1 VADGDQHRG
10 GRALDQPGLPERGA
24 RAQALA
30 LQDADQDHHPGLTA
44 LRLHRLPAL
53 ARAGLARDR
62 GLGNADR
69 HAGRRRLPVA
79 GVQQSRLLA
88 HPVVRHHDWHHRL
101 HPRSRHGLRRGPSPD
116 GLMAFRE
123 IHGLR
128 KAFVTPRGTTE
139 VLGGVDLALE
149 EGEFVAV
156 VGYSG
161 SGKTTLVN
169 LVAGLLTADAGDI
182 VLDGER
188 VSEPG
193 PERGIVFQQYSLLPW
208 MTVHENVALAVDA
221 VNPGVPAR
229 ERRRITDE
237 LVGLVNLT
245 PAAWKRRAAAA
256 TPAAPHEPD
265 ARVPEGAAG
274 ARRIPEIICS
284 EAARPGRAAG
294 GLREVLVVPSFVE
307 IAQLGKTYETPTGP
321 AIIVRDFTLDIRE
334 GEFVCIVGHSGCGKS
349 TVLSIVMGLTLP
361 TRGGVVIAG
370 REVDGPGTDRRLV
383 FPAA

>member
-1 VADGDQHRG
+1 
-10 GRALDQPGLPERGA
+10 
-24 RAQALA
+24 
-30 LQDADQDHHPGLTA
+30 
-44 LRLHRLPAL
+44 
-53 ARAGLARDR
+53 
-62 GLGNADR
+62 
-69 HAGRRRLPVA
+69 
-79 GVQQSRLLA
+79 
-88 HPVVRHHDWHHRL
+88 
-101 HPRSRHGLRRGPSPD
+101 
-116 GLMAFRE
+116 MAFLE

-245 PAAWKRRAAAA
+245 PAAWKRPRELSGGMRQRVAVARGLAMQPKLLLMDEPFSALDALTRATLQEELLRISLLSSNSIMFITHNVDEAVFLG
-256 TPAAPHEPD
+256 D
-265 ARVPEGAAG
+265 RVVVMTK
-274 ARRIPEIICS
+274 
-284 EAARPGRAAG
+284 RPGRIKA
-294 GLREVLVVPSFVE
+294 VVPVPVPRQERTVEAMAGAQFVS
-307 IAQLGKTYETPTGP
+307 LTDHVLHL
-321 AIIVRDFTLDIRE
+321 VRE
-334 GEFVCIVGHSGCGKS
+334 
-349 TVLSIVMGLTLP
+349 
-361 TRGGVVIAG
+361 
-370 REVDGPGTDRRLV
+370 EVQ
-383 FPAA
+383 